1 MNSSKVNY
9 ESTVIA
15 FTQINF
21 GAQPLTGYFGFHNCQ
36 HMPKSLI
43 TIKIKHHSIKMRT
56 TTSSCLQANSTSF
69 HNKHKRWSWK
79 VLIQCKRLVHQPSYR
94 VQH

>member
-9 ESTVIA
+9 ESIVIA

-21 GAQPLTGYFGFHNCQ
+21 VAQPLTRYFGFHNCQ

-43 TIKIKHHSIKMRT
+43 TIKIKHHYIKMRT
-56 TTSSCLQANSTSF
+56 TTSC
-69 HNKHKRWSWK
+69 
-79 VLIQCKRLVHQPSYR
+79 
-94 VQH
+94 